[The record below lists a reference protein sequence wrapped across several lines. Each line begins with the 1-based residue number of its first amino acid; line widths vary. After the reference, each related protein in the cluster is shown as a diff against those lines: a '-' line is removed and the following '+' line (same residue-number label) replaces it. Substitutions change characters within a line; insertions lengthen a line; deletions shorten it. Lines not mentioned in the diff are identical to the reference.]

1 MKQVPVLVALV
12 AALVLPVPVTYALP
26 IPFVATLT
34 GSSENPPN
42 ASPGTGLATVTLD
55 LDLQTMLVDVTFSGL
70 LGTVTV
76 SHIHCCVAAP
86 ANAGVATAVPTFPGF
101 PSGVTA
107 GTYSQLFD
115 LTDAA
120 TYNPAF
126 ITAQG
131 GTLAGAEAALEA
143 GIQAGNAY
151 LNIHTDPVNGFPGG
165 EIRGFLAAVP
175 EPSTLL
181 LFGTGLVALGGVA
194 LRRPRK

>member
-1 MKQVPVLVALV
+1 
-12 AALVLPVPVTYALP
+12 
-26 IPFVATLT
+26 
-34 GSSENPPN
+34 
-42 ASPGTGLATVTLD
+42 
-55 LDLQTMLVDVTFSGL
+55 MLVDVTFEDL
-70 LGTVTV
+70 LGTVTAA
-76 SHIHCCVAAP
+76 HIHCCVAAP
-86 ANAGVATAVPTFPGF
+86 ANVGVATAVPTFPGF
-101 PSGVTA
+101 PAGVTA

-115 LTDAA
+115 FTDTT

-151 LNIHTDPVNGFPGG
+151 LNIHTNLFPGG

-181 LFGTGLVALGGVA
+181 LLGTGLVALGGFG
-194 LRRPRK
+194 LRRGRE